1 MDTDNQLNNDW
12 RKVASV
18 IYHKPVDSKI
28 FGEVELDVT
37 HLEEY
42 ISEQRKKGIKITLTH
57 VFTLI
62 VARCLKNEVP
72 ALNAYVRRG
81 RVVPRKSVDA
91 MVSVLQ
97 RDGSMGSVK
106 ISNVDTMNVEQIADF
121 LNNEIQ
127 NARNGNENGS
137 PGAKHMIASLPW
149 PLRNWVFGFYK
160 WLVIKMGFS
169 LPGTGLNP
177 NSFGSFVISNI
188 GSLGLETGYPALMP
202 SSNVAFVLVLG
213 GVKKKPVVVNDEIVP
228 RRIISLSIVIDHR
241 VVDASHGGQLFRYIK
256 QFAKHP
262 EKLDV

>member
-12 RKVASV
+12 RKISGV
-18 IYHKPVDSKI
+18 IYKKPVDSKI

-42 ISEQRKKGIKITLTH
+42 ISAQRKKGIKITLTH

-81 RVVPRKSVDA
+81 RVVQRASVDA

-97 RDGSMGSVK
+97 GDGSMGTVK
-106 ISNVDTMNVEQIADF
+106 IPNADTMNVGQIADF

-127 NARNGNENGS
+127 NARKGNENGTS
-137 PGAKHMIASLPW
+137 GPKKLVASIPW
-149 PLRNWVFGFYK
+149 PFRNWFFSFYK
-160 WLVIKMGFS
+160 WFVINLGFS

-177 NSFGSFVISNI
+177 NSFGSFIISNI

-213 GVKKKPVVVNDEIVP
+213 GVKKKPVVVDDEIVP
-228 RRIISLSIVIDHR
+228 RRIMSLSIVLDHR
-241 VVDASHGGQLFRYIK
+241 VVDASHGGKLFRYIK
-256 QFAKHP
+256 QFVKHP
-262 EKLDV
+262 EDLR